1 MKVTPCRI
9 LFGGHRKLRSLLLEA
24 KALYKSRVANRIRI
38 WTSQSKYVSGFDDEN
53 AVLIFDFS
61 RGWNTSIVRPKRGM
75 GSVVLDEGIKSMLLE
90 DATEFLGSEQWYA
103 DRGIPWRRGYLLHGC
118 PGSGKTSLSE

>member
-1 MKVTPCRI
+1 M
-9 LFGGHRKLRSLLLEA
+9 LG
-24 KALYKSRVANRIRI
+24 
-38 WTSQSKYVSGFDDEN
+38 
-53 AVLIFDFS
+53 FS

-75 GSVVLDEGIKSMLLE
+75 ESVVLDEGIKSMLLD
-90 DATEFLGSEQWYA
+90 DANEFLRSEQWYA